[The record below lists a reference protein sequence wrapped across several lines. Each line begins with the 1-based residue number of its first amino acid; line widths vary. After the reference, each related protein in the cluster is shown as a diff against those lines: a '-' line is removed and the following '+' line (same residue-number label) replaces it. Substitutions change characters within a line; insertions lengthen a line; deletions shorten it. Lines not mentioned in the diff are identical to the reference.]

1 MAGYLFSRGYPP
13 MMFARAEPRVLTR
26 HLETAQK
33 EQDRSGLY
41 SYVVGEMRAMLEME
55 AGTGR

>member
-1 MAGYLFSRGYPP
+1 MAGYLVSRGYPP
-13 MMFARAEPRVLTR
+13 MIFARAEPRVLTG

-33 EQDRSGLY
+33 EQNRSGLY
-41 SYVVGEMRAMLEME
+41 SYVVGEVRAMLEME